1 MFIIVIYY
9 RYLVQSCNLLL
20 NLTLLQNISL
30 FRFRCGVPVV
40 LMGETGCGKTT
51 LIRFMCALSAGPSQ
65 DQTRT
70 PKNMML
76 VKVRSGK

>member
-1 MFIIVIYY
+1 MNNGQFIFIEIF
-9 RYLVQSCNLLL
+9 C
-20 NLTLLQNISL
+20 I
-30 FRFRCGVPVV
+30 FRCGVPVV

-51 LIRFMCALSAGPSQ
+51 LIRFMCALIAGHSQ

-76 VKVRSGK
+76 VKV